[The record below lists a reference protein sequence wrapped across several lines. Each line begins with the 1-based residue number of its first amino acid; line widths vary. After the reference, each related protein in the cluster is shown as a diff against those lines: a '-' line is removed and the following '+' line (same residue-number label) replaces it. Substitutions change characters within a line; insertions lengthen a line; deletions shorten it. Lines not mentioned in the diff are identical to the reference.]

1 MGPKPRGD
9 FSLDRIDPTNPM
21 YGPGLCE
28 WRDKKHQSRNRN
40 NVHLL
45 TDRDGTT
52 MTLPAWAEVTGQN
65 ANTLRKR
72 KSRRWQDTWVIH
84 GRPKRAAPVAP
95 STVPAGDPVDALPYP
110 VISRRPTEI
119 SDRDLK
125 LMWEREY
132 RQFAKAGER
141 RLEFFIRQ
149 CREVRR
155 KAIEQIPEPPDDPY
169 DIPMYD
175 EAVARHPQIT
185 AAMETEI
192 KMSRY
197 IDEARKLLAVALERE
212 REREEERRRV
222 QEARQRNKRAL
233 RQPGHF
239 GKTAEEKLDAI
250 AFGYDPDLVPSPNVV
265 GSVRDEV
272 DRPVSW
278 DEWDGWEDLEG
289 EVSDE
294 DGD

>member
-1 MGPKPRGD
+1 
-9 FSLDRIDPTNPM
+9 M

-72 KSRRWQDTWVIH
+72 KARRWPDAWIIH
-84 GRPKRAAPVAP
+84 GKPKGAAPVTP
-95 STVPAGDPVDALPYP
+95 SPAPAGDPVDALPYP
-110 VISRRPTEI
+110 VKSRDPMKISERE
-119 SDRDLK
+119 LK
-125 LMWEREY
+125 LVWERSY
-132 RQFAKAGER
+132 RQLAEPSER
-141 RLEFFIRQ
+141 RLEFFIRWCGIMKRQ
-149 CREVRR
+149 
-155 KAIEQIPEPPDDPY
+155 AIEQIPEPPDDPY

-175 EAVARHPQIT
+175 EAVARCPQIT
-185 AAMETEI
+185 AAIETEI

-197 IDEARKLLAVALERE
+197 IDEARKLLAVELEQERE
-212 REREEERRRV
+212 RDEERRRV
-222 QEARQRNKRAL
+222 REVQQRTKRAL
-233 RQPGHF
+233 LQPGNF
-239 GKTAEEKLDAI
+239 GKAAEEKLDAI
-250 AFGYDPDLVPSPNVV
+250 AFGYDPDVV
-265 GSVRDEV
+265 RLPDVGGPVRGEV

-289 EVSDE
+289 EVSDG